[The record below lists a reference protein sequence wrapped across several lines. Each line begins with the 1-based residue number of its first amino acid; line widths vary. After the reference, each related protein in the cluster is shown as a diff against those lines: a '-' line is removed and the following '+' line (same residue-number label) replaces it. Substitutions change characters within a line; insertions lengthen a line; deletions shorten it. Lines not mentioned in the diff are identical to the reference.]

1 MALTIFANYK
11 NKNEFVTFSKKKTRR
26 EKPKAFAI
34 MASNELVHLFFFFCA
49 ILRNRVNGGRVAFAF
64 LCMRERETG
73 IDFHGAEDVHQEL
86 LGASVLFAPMTE
98 LLSTCSQCARF
109 VIVGPPTSR
118 PGYWSL
124 ASQIKRHAVRRL
136 TTPLLPPDHIKPTFS
151 SFTPTIIL
159 CKI

>member
-1 MALTIFANYK
+1 
-11 NKNEFVTFSKKKTRR
+11 
-26 EKPKAFAI
+26 
-34 MASNELVHLFFFFCA
+34 
-49 ILRNRVNGGRVAFAF
+49 
-64 LCMRERETG
+64 
-73 IDFHGAEDVHQEL
+73 
-86 LGASVLFAPMTE
+86 MTE

-151 SFTPTIIL
+151 SFTPTIIFCKIWRNAVCLSLSCPAYTSFEINCLLFSCDCVDDISFWYYILDKKEFQFFVKNKKL
-159 CKI
+159 CKNARRVSHPRRQVKTSFVLFWFLLGSSTQA